1 MTKVVYVLGGVQP
14 LDPRSVSTRAVWRK
28 SSYSGG
34 NGGQCVEV
42 ATTNLPGLVAVRD
55 SKNPDGPRL
64 IFTPDEWHAFVSGV
78 RDGEFEG

>member
-1 MTKVVYVLGGVQP
+1 MTPYDTDL
-14 LDPRSVSTRAVWRK
+14 SRAVWRK

-42 ATTNLPGLVAVRD
+42 ATNLPGLVAIRD
-55 SKNPDGPRL
+55 SKHPDGAKL
-64 IFTPDEWHAFVSGV
+64 IFTPDEWAAFVSGV